1 MSGYVIERVI
11 MVKRFETHVP
21 YYLGMLVSGPKGGLY
36 YLDEFCTEMALKERF
51 GPNRLTYRTRDIME
65 HLGMRMGNI
74 LVLNEADMIDD
85 ILKGLGVTKLI
96 RLKGKE
102 KAKTIGKSLIVDF
115 REF

>member
-1 MSGYVIERVI
+1 
-11 MVKRFETHVP
+11 
-21 YYLGMLVSGPKGGLY
+21 
-36 YLDEFCTEMALKERF
+36 
-51 GPNRLTYRTRDIME
+51 
-65 HLGMRMGNI
+65 MRMGNV

-102 KAKTIGKSLIVDF
+102 KAKTIGKSLIADF